1 MNSKGGVSSHPNY
14 TVIYGA
20 LLALVFISFGFYMI
34 QSKLIATALIFLVA
48 FIKAGMV
55 GSFFMHLKFE
65 PKTILTIVLSSLFIV
80 ALVLFGLIPDI
91 VYQFGRM

>member
-1 MNSKGGVSSHPNY
+1 MDAKQNLQAHPNY
-14 TVIYGA
+14 TAVYGI
-20 LLALVFISFGFYMI
+20 LLALVFISFGFFMI
-34 QSKLIATALIFLVA
+34 KSKVIATSLIFLVA

-65 PKTILTIVLSSLFIV
+65 PKTVLTIVLSSLFVV

-91 VYQFGRM
+91 VFQFGRM